1 MDMLQK
7 AGVLDNNEMAEK
19 IIETEDKQRIVVE
32 IIRDV
37 VSKCTHCKPLV
48 FSKLSDVSGQ
58 AEEL

>member
-1 MDMLQK
+1 
-7 AGVLDNNEMAEK
+7 MAEK
-19 IIETEDKQRIVVE
+19 IIETEDKQRVVVD